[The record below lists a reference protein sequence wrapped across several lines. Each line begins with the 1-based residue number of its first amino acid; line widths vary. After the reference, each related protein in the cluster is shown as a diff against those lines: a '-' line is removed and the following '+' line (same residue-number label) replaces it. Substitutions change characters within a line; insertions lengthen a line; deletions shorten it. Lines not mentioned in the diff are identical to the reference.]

1 MKRYIKP
8 QIEILNT
15 NLSEDMLQTASST
28 EPIEIEWS
36 MAKKDPFS
44 FADEQSEQKAPL
56 QSDITIDSVWE

>member
-15 NLSEDMLQTASST
+15 NLSAVMLSASRQEDY
-28 EPIEIEWS
+28 EVDWG
-36 MAKKDPFS
+36 MAKRDPFS
-44 FADEQSEQKAPL
+44 FTNEQSTQKAPL

>member
-15 NLSEDMLQTASST
+15 TLSEDMLQTASRQ
-28 EPIEIEWS
+28 EDFEVDYG

-44 FADEQSEQKAPL
+44 FANEQSAQKAPL
-56 QSDITIDSVWE
+56 QSDITIESVWE